1 MKKILK
7 YSLLAVLTLAALAGC
22 KKSELDTDQFNG
34 FSLAAVAPNPVMRGG
49 ELRLVGGGL
58 ENATA
63 VQFAGNITVTDIQVV
78 KSGAQSEIRVL
89 VPMEG
94 PEVGKVTVVSS
105 DGAAA
110 STRFDLTFTEPI
122 EIESYTPAEVL
133 SGDVITFKGEYLND
147 VKEVIFTGDDA
158 FATEFVSQSRHELQV
173 KVPYNAISGPVI
185 LSDVNE
191 KEDDSSIPNHIYTK
205 TDLVVAN
212 PTVAKAEKATYKSG
226 DMITVTGEHLD
237 MIKTVSLVQA
247 DDVEFLLSED
257 GKTITF
263 TLPAEATDGAIT
275 LTSFAG
281 VAFDAGEI
289 ATVTV
294 SDLAIKSLAEDE
306 RYKAG
311 CEVEI
316 SGEDLDLV
324 TKVVFA
330 GSDEGS
336 WYLSEGKI
344 YAIQPVDAQDGAIT
358 LTLDSG
364 KTAKTDAIEVVK
376 PDILAWEH
384 FDEYVAGKTVVTVDG
399 LDLDLVE
406 SVKMGDKKQGF
417 IDCDYEMEDDE
428 LGNAIVKVTIPE
440 QAYTGPIIFT
450 SAAGYE
456 TETYEIEVTYDMAVS
471 INFKAPSFELG
482 SEPISITGKKL
493 LQIESVAI
501 KGKKVTSYSVRS
513 DDAMTFELPEGVGP
527 GVYRLALTLT
537 DGTELTW
544 PVPFAI
550 TAPFDEIFVF
560 EGYEDLNGWKN
571 QPYLGADGAFAEA
584 GMVVGDQVRIYYK
597 PLADWWQ
604 FQIFGG
610 HWEGMT
616 FPEVGGTNT
625 VSAKNTEPDAEFFTF
640 EVTSDNIGILTGIG
654 GWGGALLTQGEG
666 VAITGL
672 SLIHFR
678 ASEKVIYEGPT
689 MMTWGDDGRFGLALK
704 YFEDAGANS
713 TLIVYFK
720 QTENWGQ
727 VQFNDGWWANADVS
741 FPELGG
747 AYLTTDNAGGKDV
760 TKIELTITEDLLN
773 HLKSHAGDY
782 FGLNTEYQ
790 ADGRVG
796 MVIQGQDWIIEKIAI
811 L

>member
-89 VPMEG
+89 VPLEG

-191 KEDDSSIPNHIYTK
+191 KEDDSTIPNHIYTK
-205 TDLVVAN
+205 TDLAVAN
-212 PTVAKAEKATYKSG
+212 PTVDKAEKATYKSG
-226 DMITVTGEHLD
+226 DMITVTGAHLD

-257 GKTITF
+257 GQTITF

-344 YAIQPVDAQDGAIT
+344 YAIQPVDAQDGAVT
-358 LTLDSG
+358 LTLESG
-364 KTAKTDAIEVVK
+364 KTAKTEAIEVVK

-384 FDEYVAGKTVVTVDG
+384 FDEYVAGETVVKVEG

-456 TETYEIEVTYDMAVS
+456 TETFAIEVTYDMAVS

-625 VSAKNTEPDAEFFTF
+625 VSANNTEPDAEFFTF

-678 ASEKVIYEGPT
+678 SGGKTIWEGSH
-689 MMTWGDDGRFGLALK
+689 A
-704 YFEDAGANS
+704 
-713 TLIVYFK
+713 I
-720 QTENWGQ
+720 NWGGSDEDHKCVKALAYGGFDWSTVKAGTTLQ
-727 VQFNDGWWANADVS
+727 LKFERTADEVQIR
-741 FPELGG
+741 LGNG
-747 AYLTTDNAGGKDV
+747 SWVALPGTTDPYKPEGSSLEV
-760 TKIELTITEDLLN
+760 ELTADMLAEMVSNGGLVITGQGYT
-773 HLKSHAGDY
+773 LKEVV
-782 FGLNTEYQ
+782 L
-790 ADGRVG
+790 
-796 MVIQGQDWIIEKIAI
+796 M
-811 L
+811 